1 MAKGQGQKQRIQQAY
16 FPLAKDTCGISRKI
30 WTLDDI
36 FRRWPGLWFRIIFET
51 SLPTLAALIW
61 GVTGYVKGK
70 GIFDAISAAGVA
82 FPIVLFAQGQL
93 FRMAKNVRDERDA
106 DEFRESFASLQ
117 EGLNEL
123 RQQRHE
129 PAPVILDR
137 PPPIVVESEDLMA
150 EAQASV
156 AQGRYFAGV
165 VLAAIEFE
173 RTLRETAAALGMNTQ
188 RPLGVLVNELAGKA
202 EDKDLW
208 MQLRTLVR
216 IRNSPST
223 SGGDGSRSNACRR
236 SSSAIDFLVG
246 SSAPSSSRLLDRL
259 L

>member
-1 MAKGQGQKQRIQQAY
+1 M
-16 FPLAKDTCGISRKI
+16 KI

-216 IRNSPST
+216 IRNSLIHLQMDKQITKADAEQMIRAFQSALDWLTRSVRHNPFT
-223 SGGDGSRSNACRR
+223 RDERDGNS
-236 SSSAIDFLVG
+236 
-246 SSAPSSSRLLDRL
+246 P
-259 L
+259 